1 MSLYKSSQTDPNK
14 EKDGVLL
21 EYGLNSKKE
30 PITFTVAREG
40 GRNVQYQKVAEHIF
54 KPFRRQI
61 QHGQIDPE
69 VLEDLLAQVYAKSV
83 VKGWSGVE
91 DEHDEPLEF
100 NEANVQK
107 LLTDLPVVFDAIKE
121 VARDYNQF
129 LLESLEEDAK
139 N

>member
-129 LLESLEEDAK
+129 ILESLEEDAK

>member
-1 MSLYKSSQTDPNK
+1 MSLYKSNQTDSDK
-14 EKDGVLL
+14 EKNGVPL

-61 QHGQIDPE
+61 QHNQIDPQ
-69 VLEDLLAQVYAKSV
+69 VLEELLAQVYAKAV
-83 VKGWSGVE
+83 VKGWKGVE

-100 NEANVQK
+100 NEANVVK
-107 LLTDLPVVFDAIKE
+107 LLVDLPVVFDAIKE
-121 VARDYNQF
+121 VARDFNQF

>member
-14 EKDGVLL
+14 EKDGVPL

-30 PITFTVAREG
+30 PITFIVAREG

-69 VLEDLLAQVYAKSV
+69 VLENLLAQAMFAAELWGRQHV
-83 VKGWSGVE
+83 
-91 DEHDEPLEF
+91 
-100 NEANVQK
+100 
-107 LLTDLPVVFDAIKE
+107 
-121 VARDYNQF
+121 RD
-129 LLESLEEDAK
+129 
-139 N
+139 

>member
-14 EKDGVLL
+14 EKNGVPL

-61 QHGQIDPE
+61 QHNQIDPE
-69 VLEDLLAQVYAKSV
+69 VLEDLLAQVYSKCV

-91 DEHDEPLEF
+91 DENDEPLEF
-100 NEANVQK
+100 TEANVKK
-107 LLTDLPVVFDAIKE
+107 LLNDLPVVFDAIKE